1 VPIINRERRIVM
13 AETAAKPAKT
23 GEQGASVP
31 VKKASAE
38 SPSWLALREAAVERL
53 FEDLFDDFERGFR
66 LPRLFRRLQSTF
78 EAPKLAS
85 VDVYETEGEVV
96 VKAEVPGMVKDEIEI
111 TASGSML
118 TLKGEKKREE
128 EEKRENYH
136 RTERSFGSV
145 QRVIELPSEVK
156 ADKAT
161 AKLTD
166 GVLEIHLP
174 KTEEAKSKSVK
185 VKVE

>member
-1 VPIINRERRIVM
+1 M
-13 AETAAKPAKT
+13 AETAAKPAKA
-23 GEQGASVP
+23 GEQGVSVP
-31 VKKASAE
+31 VKKESAE

-53 FEDLFDDFERGFR
+53 FEDLFDDFDRGFR
-66 LPRLFRRLQSTF
+66 FPKLFRRLQSTF
-78 EAPKLAS
+78 GEGPRLAR

-96 VKAEVPGMVKDEIEI
+96 VKAEVPGMTKEEIEI
-111 TASGSML
+111 TSTGSML
-118 TLKGEKKREE
+118 TLKGEKKREA
-128 EEKRENYH
+128 EEKRENYY
-136 RTERSFGSV
+136 RSERSFGSM

-174 KTEEAKSKSVK
+174 KTEDAKSKSVK